1 MCENDLGGGIKGE
14 AADAAAPRPA
24 DVVVAEIVA
33 AGGKAVADYH
43 SVEHGGLIIETA
55 VAAFGKVDILIN
67 NAGILRDRS
76 FKGMSPTDWE
86 LIMTVRRARAR
97 PEQTA
102 GNRRRDTAHTAASQP
117 LAARH
122 GGCS

>member
-1 MCENDLGGGIKGE
+1 MALFSKLVRLVYQAWEYFACLVGSLL
-14 AADAAAPRPA
+14 
-24 DVVVAEIVA
+24 VASCF
-33 AGGKAVADYH
+33 GP
-43 SVEHGGLIIETA
+43 
-55 VAAFGKVDILIN
+55 GKVDILIN
-67 NAGILRDRS
+67 NAGELRDRS

>member
-1 MCENDLGGGIKGE
+1 M
-14 AADAAAPRPA
+14 
-24 DVVVAEIVA
+24 VVAEIVA
-33 AGGKAVADYH
+33 AGGEAVADYH

-97 PEQTA
+97 PAQSA
-102 GNRRRDTAHTAASQP
+102 AWHAAHTASQP
-117 LAARH
+117 LTARH
-122 GGCS
+122 GEWLRL

>member
-1 MCENDLGGGIKGE
+1 M
-14 AADAAAPRPA
+14 
-24 DVVVAEIVA
+24 
-33 AGGKAVADYH
+33 ADYH

-55 VAAFGKVDILIN
+55 VAAFGKVDILVN